1 MRFHEILFQTD
12 AESFSQDSSNRW
24 RFAVP
29 IFSDGFV
36 EAILNTFEQTNYR
49 KLQVIHYLKWNGAP
63 SGKYVG
69 DERFFRPIHG
79 FPLENAT

>member
-1 MRFHEILFQTD
+1 MLKVSAKIVPTD
-12 AESFSQDSSNRW
+12 EALLSQFS
-24 RFAVP
+24 ATVLV
-29 IFSDGFV
+29 IG

-69 DERFFRPIHG
+69 AERFFRPIHG

>member
-1 MRFHEILFQTD
+1 MLKVLAKTVPTDGVLLSQFSATVLF
-12 AESFSQDSSNRW
+12 
-24 RFAVP
+24 
-29 IFSDGFV
+29 

-63 SGKYVG
+63 SGKHVG

>member
-1 MRFHEILFQTD
+1 MEIGKKNWDLATCRK
-12 AESFSQDSSNRW
+12 SQ
-24 RFAVP
+24 
-29 IFSDGFV
+29 
-36 EAILNTFEQTNYR
+36 NYR

-69 DERFFRPIHG
+69 AERFFWPIHG